1 MLSPPT
7 TLFPRQPVPALRLP
21 LAGGEDSE
29 REVLAAIDAI
39 QQHDLS
45 PRGDHR

>member
-7 TLFPRQPVPALRLP
+7 TLFPRQPVPTLRLSP
-21 LAGGEDSE
+21 ADGEDSE
-29 REVLAAIDAI
+29 RELLAAIDAI
-39 QQHDLS
+39 QQHDLL